1 MKNNPYNVLEIS
13 SNTTTQLEIKRA
25 FQRMALKYHPDRN
38 KNSEESKRKFMDIVE
53 AYEIVSDSQ
62 ARKNYD
68 SSNDIYYG
76 STKYYN
82 DMNLLCITKDCC
94 PTLTNSKP
102 MINK

>member
-1 MKNNPYNVLEIS
+1 MKNNPYKVLEIS

-25 FQRMALKYHPDRN
+25 FRRMALKYHPDRN

-82 DMNLLCITKDCC
+82 DMNLLISVLQKIVVQLSRTA
-94 PTLTNSKP
+94 SQ
-102 MINK
+102 